1 MLPLTYSST
10 GIIGLSF
17 LLSACMVGPDYQKPE
32 TVLPAAW
39 ISAPEKS
46 IQEHLAIEQAWWKN
60 FHDPVLNQLVTKAA
74 TNNFDVKIAETRI
87 TQARASQAAATAAL
101 FPVGEMIAN
110 ANRQSN
116 QIGFPSS
123 APSTLTGA
131 LKKPFNIFKTGFDA
145 SWELDLFGGH
155 RREAESAKA
164 ELEASALSRDDLV
177 ISLLAEVASTY
188 IEIRQYQAQLKFAQE
203 TVEADIKTT
212 TITQQRVDLGETAGV
227 DVSKMESQQQR
238 DQAQISYI
246 SNLLSQAE
254 YRMDVLLGEK
264 PGATHA
270 LVNPIKALPVM
281 DQKILLT
288 TPASVIAQR
297 PDIRIA
303 ERKLAS
309 ATAQEGVATAKFFP
323 DISLVGFIG
332 LFNTNAG
339 NLLNV
344 SSKSWS
350 MGANVL
356 WPILSFGS
364 LSANLSGAEARQ
376 QEALTKYQKTI
387 ISALSDVESSL
398 TAYTEQEK
406 YSQSVEKA
414 TAADQHVYN
423 IAVKRYEEGL
433 TSYLEVLEVERKLY
447 SSQNQLTL
455 AKAQTARTLIGV
467 YKSLGGGWKITETL
481 K

>member
-32 TVLPAAW
+32 TVLPATW
-39 ISAPEKS
+39 ISTPEKS
-46 IQEHLAIEQAWWKN
+46 TQEHLAIEQAWWKN
-60 FHDPVLNQLVTKAA
+60 FHDPVLNQLVTKAT

-116 QIGFPSS
+116 QIGFPNS
-123 APSTLTGA
+123 APSTLTSA

-177 ISLLAEVASTY
+177 ISLLAEVAATY

-376 QEALTKYQKTI
+376 QEALTKYQKTLNN
-387 ISALSDVESSL
+387 ALSDVESSV

-406 YSQSVEKA
+406 YLQSLEKA
-414 TAADQHVYN
+414 TAADQNIYD
-423 IAVKRYEEGL
+423 IAVNRYEEGL
-433 TSYLEVLEVERKLY
+433 SSYLEVLEVKRKLY
-447 SSQNQLTL
+447 SSLNQLTL
-455 AKAQTARTLIGV
+455 AKAQTARTIIAV
-467 YKSLGGGWKITETL
+467 YKSLGGGWKL
-481 K
+481 L

>member
-1 MLPLTYSST
+1 MASFTYSST

-32 TVLPAAW
+32 TVLPNAW
-39 ISAPEKS
+39 ISAPDKPN
-46 IQEHLAIEQAWWKN
+46 QNHLTIDQAWWKN
-60 FHDPVLNQLVTKAA
+60 FHDPVLNQLITKAA

-87 TQARASQAAATAAL
+87 TQARASQEAATAAL

-177 ISLLAEVASTY
+177 ISLLAEVAATY
-188 IEIRQYQAQLKFAQE
+188 IEIRQYQAQLSLAQQ
-203 TVEADIKTT
+203 TIDADVKTT
-212 TITQQRVDLGETAGV
+212 TITQQRVELGESAGV
-227 DVSKMESQQQR
+227 DIARVESQLQR
-238 DQAQISYI
+238 DQAQIPYV
-246 SNLLSQAE
+246 SNQLSQAE

-264 PGATHA
+264 PGATHS
-270 LVNPIKALPVM
+270 LVNPIKALPSM
-281 DQKILLT
+281 DQKLLLAA
-288 TPASVIAQR
+288 PASVIAQR
-297 PDIRIA
+297 PDIRSA

-323 DISLVGFIG
+323 DVSLVGFIG

-376 QEALTKYQKTI
+376 QEALTKYQKALI
-387 ISALSDVESSL
+387 NALSDVESSVI
-398 TAYTEQEK
+398 AYTEQEK
-406 YSQSVEKA
+406 YNQSVEKA
-414 TAADQHVYN
+414 TAADQNIYG

-433 TSYLEVLEVERKLY
+433 ASYLDVLDVQRKLY

-455 AKAQTARTLIGV
+455 AKAQTAHTLIAV
-467 YKSLGGGWKITETL
+467 YKSLGGGWKPVN

>member
-39 ISAPEKS
+39 ISTPEKS
-46 IQEHLAIEQAWWKN
+46 TQEHLAIEQAWWKN
-60 FHDPVLNQLVTKAA
+60 FHDPVLNQLITKAT

-238 DQAQISYI
+238 DQAQIPYI

-376 QEALTKYQKTI
+376 QEALTKYQKALI
-387 ISALSDVESSL
+387 NALSDVESSV

-406 YSQSVEKA
+406 YNQSVEKA
-414 TAADQHVYN
+414 TAADQNIYD

-433 TSYLEVLEVERKLY
+433 ASYLDVLEVQRKLY
-447 SSQNQLTL
+447 SSLNQLTL
-455 AKAQTARTLIGV
+455 AKAQTARTIIAV
-467 YKSLGGGWKITETL
+467 YKSLGGGWKL
-481 K
+481 L

>member
-1 MLPLTYSST
+1 MPSFTYSLT
-10 GIIGLSF
+10 GILGLSF
-17 LLSACMVGPDYQKPE
+17 LLSACMVGPDYQKPK
-32 TVLPAAW
+32 TILPAVW
-39 ISAPEKS
+39 ISAPS
-46 IQEHLAIEQAWWKN
+46 NPNQDHLAIEQSWWKN
-60 FHDPVLNQLVTKAA
+60 FHDPVLNRLIMKATA
-74 TNNFDVKIAETRI
+74 NNLDIKIAEERI
-87 TQARASQAAATAAL
+87 AQARASQSAATAAL
-101 FPVGEMIAN
+101 FPTGEIMAN
-110 ANRQSN
+110 ALRQSN

-188 IEIRQYQAQLKFAQE
+188 IEIRQYQAQLNFAQE

-238 DQAQISYI
+238 DQAQIPYI

-264 PGATHA
+264 PGRTHPF
-270 LVNPIKALPVM
+270 VNPLKALPSLE
-281 DQKILLT
+281 QTLILAA
-288 TPASVIAQR
+288 PASVIAQR

-309 ATAQEGVATAKFFP
+309 AIAQEGVATAKFFP
-323 DISLVGFIG
+323 DVSLVGFIG

-387 ISALSDVESSL
+387 LSALSDVESSL
-398 TAYTEQEK
+398 TAYTEQER

-414 TAADQHVYN
+414 TAADQQVYD

-433 TSYLEVLEVERKLY
+433 TSYLDVLEVERKLY

-455 AKAQTARTLIGV
+455 AKAQTVRSLIGV
-467 YKSLGGGWKITETL
+467 YKSLGGGWK
-481 K
+481 

>member
-1 MLPLTYSST
+1 MPQLTYSST

-17 LLSACMVGPDYQKPE
+17 LLSACMVGPDYQKPP
-32 TVLPAAW
+32 TVLPTAW
-39 ISAPEKS
+39 VSAPA
-46 IQEHLAIEQAWWKN
+46 QPDQDHLAIEQTWWKN
-60 FHDPVLNQLVTKAA
+60 FNDPVLDRLIAKAT
-74 TNNFDVKIAETRI
+74 TNNLDVKISEERI
-87 TQARASQAAATAAL
+87 SQARASQSAATAAL
-101 FPVGEMIAN
+101 FPVGDMMAN

-116 QIGFPSS
+116 LIGLPSGTS
-123 APSTLTGA
+123 SPLTSA

-155 RREAESAKA
+155 RREAESARA

-177 ISLLAEVASTY
+177 ISILAEVAATY
-188 IEIRQYQAQLKFAQE
+188 IEIRQYQTQLNLAQE
-203 TVEADIKTT
+203 TLDADIKTT
-212 TITQQRVDLGETAGV
+212 TITQQRIELGETAGV

-238 DQAQISYI
+238 DQTQIPNF

-270 LVNPIKALPVM
+270 LVKPVKALPIM
-281 DQKILLT
+281 DQKLLLAA
-288 TPASVIAQR
+288 PASVIAQR

-406 YSQSVEKA
+406 YFQSMEKA
-414 TAADQHVYN
+414 TAADQNIYD

-433 TSYLEVLEVERKLY
+433 ASYLEVLEVQRKLY

-455 AKAQTARTLIGV
+455 AKAQTAHTLVAI
-467 YKSLGGGWKITETL
+467 YKSLGGGWKPV

>member
-32 TVLPAAW
+32 TVLPATW
-39 ISAPEKS
+39 ISTPEKS
-46 IQEHLAIEQAWWKN
+46 TQEHLAIEQAWWKN
-60 FHDPVLNQLVTKAA
+60 FHDPVLNQLITKAA

-155 RREAESAKA
+155 RRESESAKA

-376 QEALTKYQKTI
+376 QEALTKYQKTLNN
-387 ISALSDVESSL
+387 ALSDVESSV

-406 YSQSVEKA
+406 YLQSLEKA
-414 TAADQHVYN
+414 TAADQNIYD
-423 IAVKRYEEGL
+423 IAVNRYEEGL
-433 TSYLEVLEVERKLY
+433 SSYLEVLEVKRKLY
-447 SSQNQLTL
+447 SSLNQLTL
-455 AKAQTARTLIGV
+455 AKAQTARTIIAV
-467 YKSLGGGWKITETL
+467 YKSLGGGWKL
-481 K
+481 L

>member
-32 TVLPAAW
+32 TVLPATW
-39 ISAPEKS
+39 ISTPEKS
-46 IQEHLAIEQAWWKN
+46 TQEHLAIEQAWWKN

-376 QEALTKYQKTI
+376 QEALTKYQKALI
-387 ISALSDVESSL
+387 NALSDVESSV

-406 YSQSVEKA
+406 YNQSVEKA
-414 TAADQHVYN
+414 TAADQNIYD

-433 TSYLEVLEVERKLY
+433 ASYLDVLEVQRKLY
-447 SSQNQLTL
+447 SSLNQLTL
-455 AKAQTARTLIGV
+455 AKAQTARTIIAV
-467 YKSLGGGWKITETL
+467 YKSLGGGWKL
-481 K
+481 L